1 MKEDDMSVSWS
12 ARLGLVVLALG
23 FVYGG
28 FNLADAGGPP
38 NQMVTVANSTA
49 NPVPVQQQGTSTV
62 RVDPATVVQTSA
74 ADNPAFQP
82 VLLYQANCG
91 GDLYTVPSG
100 KELVVD
106 DVSFHADFATDAN
119 GGVVV
124 FHGST
129 IVFDLWVPMT
139 SSDPAQGEFAGSE
152 QTQFYVDPGDRLN
165 MFFDEGGSDSIM
177 DCSVAGHLVDLP

>member
-1 MKEDDMSVSWS
+1 MGKKTLT
-12 ARLGLVVLALG
+12 RIFFLVPVIALI
-23 FVYGG
+23 YGG
-28 FNLADAGGPP
+28 IDLAGASGPP
-38 NQMVTVANSTA
+38 TIVSGQVTVANTPS
-49 NPVPVQQQGTSTV
+49 NPVPVQQQGTATV
-62 RVDPATVVQTSA
+62 RVDPSTVVQTSA
-74 ADNPAFQP
+74 ADNAAFQP
-82 VLLYQANCG
+82 VLLYQDNCG
-91 GDLYTVPSG
+91 GDLYTVPAG

-152 QTQFYVDPGDRLN
+152 QTQFYVNPGDRLN
-165 MFFDEGGSDSIM
+165 MFFDEGGSNSIM
-177 DCSVAGHLVDLP
+177 DCSVAGHLVTLP